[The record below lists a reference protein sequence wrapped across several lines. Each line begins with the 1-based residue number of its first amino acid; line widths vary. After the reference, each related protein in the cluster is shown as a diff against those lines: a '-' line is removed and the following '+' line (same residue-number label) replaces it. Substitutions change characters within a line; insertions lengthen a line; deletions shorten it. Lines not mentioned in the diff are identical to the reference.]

1 MATATTHNP
10 LPPLL
15 LLLLLLITTT
25 TTAAASG
32 SSSETGELWCVAKN
46 NAEDAALQAAL
57 DWACG
62 PGGADCRP
70 IQPGGA
76 CYEPDDIQSLASF
89 AFNDYFLRSPRP
101 DASAC
106 DFSGTAALTS
116 LNPGHGSCIFPSSS
130 SARNGNFTGRS
141 EGLGPS
147 SADLSGGLQ
156 IKISP
161 WPSSIALFVL
171 LIATNI
177 WDEPNET
184 TSNCYG

>member
-101 DASAC
+101 DASTC

-116 LNPGHGSCIFPSSS
+116 LNPGHGSCIFPSRFVPSLFFCFL
-130 SARNGNFTGRS
+130 RNFIRKKWKFYWKERGIGPVQRRFKWRS
-141 EGLGPS
+141 T
-147 SADLSGGLQ
+147 D
-156 IKISP
+156 
-161 WPSSIALFVL
+161 
-171 LIATNI
+171 
-177 WDEPNET
+177 
-184 TSNCYG
+184 